1 MSHHI
6 VIMAGGIGT
15 RFWPLSRQ
23 KKAKQFLPIIGDDSL
38 IEQTISRLSPLLTN
52 TNLWIVTNKN
62 QKSEFDSLN
71 LPAINFLYE
80 PEGKNTLPCIGW
92 AAQEISKKD
101 SDATMVVLPADHFIK
116 DHDLFISTLKEGIE
130 IAESEN
136 ALITIGIKPTS
147 PHTGYGYIETDSA
160 KKTTSLEKGMSV
172 LSFHEKPNIQT
183 ALSYIEHGSFYWN
196 SGMFIWTTSQ
206 ILSAIETYQ
215 PKQYERLTAL
225 KHLHQDSPEFLSCF
239 KSFDSISIDYGI
251 LEKAPNIKMISGQFS
266 WSDVGSWSSLSDF
279 WEQDDNGNSIKG
291 DYVGINSHNNLI
303 YSEKGVVSL
312 IDTNDHMVI
321 QTEDALLIAPIT
333 SDQKVKDLHE
343 QLPNKLK

>member
-15 RFWPLSRQ
+15 RFWPLSRE
-23 KKAKQFLPIIGDDSL
+23 KRAKQFLPIIGDDSL
-38 IEQTISRLSPLLTN
+38 LEQTISRLTPLLTN
-52 TNLWIVTNKN
+52 TNLWVVTNKN
-62 QKSEFDSLN
+62 QKSEFEALN
-71 LPAINFLYE
+71 LPPINFLYE

-101 SDATMVVLPADHFIK
+101 PNATMVVLPADHFIK
-116 DHDLFISTLKEGIE
+116 DNDLFIKTINEGI
-130 IAESEN
+130 AVANSEN

-147 PHTGYGYIETDSA
+147 PHTGYGYIETASTTA
-160 KKTTSLEKGMSV
+160 KSSVKNGRPV
-172 LSFHEKPNIQT
+172 LSFHEKPTLRI
-183 ALSYIEHGSFYWN
+183 ALSYLEKKSFFWN

-206 ILSAIETYQ
+206 ILSAIKTYQ